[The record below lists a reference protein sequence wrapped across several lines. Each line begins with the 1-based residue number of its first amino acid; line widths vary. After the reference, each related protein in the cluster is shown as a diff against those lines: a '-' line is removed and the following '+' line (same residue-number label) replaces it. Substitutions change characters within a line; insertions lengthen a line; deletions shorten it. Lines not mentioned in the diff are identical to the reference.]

1 MTSFQRPFLKWAG
14 NKYSLLARLLPQLP
28 EAKRLIEPFAGSGA
42 LYFNTPYRENLLT
55 DVNADL
61 ISLYQWLQHEGNAF
75 IADALTL
82 FTPENNAAECYY
94 RLREEFNQSQ
104 CTRRRAMLFLYF
116 NRHGYNGLCRYNARG
131 GFNVPFGR
139 YTKPYFPVKE
149 LAFFLNKIQSEN
161 SRFVCQDFREI
172 LREAGK
178 GDVVYCDPPY
188 VPLSASA
195 QFTAYS
201 SGGFGVIE
209 QEALADAARA
219 AARRGA
225 LVILSNHDTPLTR
238 SLYQG
243 AALSSFPVQRLISCK
258 GESRHSAQELLV
270 VW

>member
-1 MTSFQRPFLKWAG
+1 MSGVVSRWLGGVDALDEIA
-14 NKYSLLARLLPQLP
+14 SRLLRVQIENRP
-28 EAKRLIEPFAGSGA
+28 AIDVIRLYDEK
-42 LYFNTPYRENLLT
+42 T
-55 DVNADL
+55 
-61 ISLYQWLQHEGNAF
+61 
-75 IADALTL
+75 TL
-82 FTPENNAAECYY
+82 F
-94 RLREEFNQSQ
+94 
-104 CTRRRAMLFLYF
+104 
-116 NRHGYNGLCRYNARG
+116 
-131 GFNVPFGR
+131 
-139 YTKPYFPVKE
+139 
-149 LAFFLNKIQSEN
+149 
-161 SRFVCQDFREI
+161 
-172 LREAGK
+172 
-178 GDVVYCDPPY
+178 YCDPPY

-258 GESRHSAQELLV
+258 GESRHSAQELLA